1 MKLLQLLLWLLLLQ
15 RGKLLHVL
23 RLLLLLVQLLLQQL
37 LLLLLWNYLNGRRN
51 VTFLLHLLCGLWGN
65 HRQLL
70 LLHHKWTRLYRDL

>member
-1 MKLLQLLLWLLLLQ
+1 MRLLQLLLWLLLLQ

-23 RLLLLLVQLLLQQL
+23 RLLLLLQLLLQQ

-70 LLHHKWTRLYRDL
+70 LLHHKWTRFYRDL